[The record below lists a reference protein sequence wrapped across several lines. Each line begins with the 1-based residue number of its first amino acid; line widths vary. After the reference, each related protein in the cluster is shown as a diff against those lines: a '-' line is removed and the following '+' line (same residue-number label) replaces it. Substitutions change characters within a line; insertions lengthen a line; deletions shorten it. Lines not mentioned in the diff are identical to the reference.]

1 MEQTF
6 TEILMNDARFREL
19 WADKSVTVDAIAE
32 IYGCS
37 PWTINKARNL
47 LGLPRRTSGLHRP
60 SGKLGTSKRAF
71 VKAPPVKMKAP
82 EVAPSPEP
90 RAALAHPD
98 FPLQRDA
105 VLMATAGRYAALARL
120 AAQWGLP
127 VSRVVARWH
136 LVRV

>member
-19 WADKSVTVDAIAE
+19 WADRSNTVEQIAE

-37 PWTINKARNL
+37 PWTVNKARNL

-60 SGKLGTSKRAF
+60 AGKIGPAKRKFVTS
-71 VKAPPVKMKAP
+71 PPRKMRAP
-82 EVAPSPEP
+82 EVAPPPEP

-98 FPLQRDA
+98 FPLERDGQI
-105 VLMATAGRYAALARL
+105 MATGGKYAAIEKLAKR
-120 AAQWGLP
+120 WGLP
-127 VSRVVARWH
+127 EKRVSARYL
-136 LVRV
+136 LVR